1 MNLRNRG
8 LIEADEIAFF
18 AKYYANEAYNLAG
31 WNLRMKRDVDSLR
44 RAAGGTQLKRVL
56 SLGCGE
62 GQFEIMLAPF
72 AEQIIALDIS
82 PEAIEAAKQKAHVRG
97 VKNVDF
103 RCMPL
108 SDLGWD
114 EQFDTVVCL
123 AFLHHVW
130 EPDIP
135 GLLQQICRHL
145 NNGGFFYSLDPNV
158 HGVLRKI
165 GRVVLGQKYN
175 NYHTPDE
182 RELDPQQLISSL
194 RDAGFIDVEIIYIDL
209 TLIPLMFILKKAPA
223 WLFQVL
229 LRIDRMWSS
238 SPFAR
243 WASGFSAVARKCK

>member
-8 LIEADEIAFF
+8 TIEADEIAFF

-31 WNLRMKRDVDSLR
+31 WHLRMRRDLDSLR
-44 RAAGGTQLKRVL
+44 RAAGGARLKRVL

-82 PEAIEAAKQKAHVRG
+82 PEAIEAAKRKAQARG
-97 VKNVDF
+97 VTNVDF

-135 GLLQQICRHL
+135 GLLQEIYNHL
-145 NNGGFFYSLDPNV
+145 NMGGFFYSLDPNV

-165 GRVVLGQKYN
+165 GRVILGAKYN

-182 RELDPQQLISSL
+182 RELDPQQLKGTL
-194 RDAGFIDVEIIYIDL
+194 RAAGFNPVEIVNIDL
-209 TLIPLMFILKKAPA
+209 TLIPLMFMLKKAPA
-223 WLFQVL
+223 WLFHVL
-229 LRIDRMWSS
+229 LGIDWAWCH

-243 WASGFSAVARKCK
+243 WASGFSAVARKNT